1 MDEFEVCSN
10 GGAETPG
17 QTVQKPS
24 SSFCEAPQTDADAD
38 ASTAQG
44 SSEAEAGTSG
54 HDESYGTDDDQFS
67 DVGEAPDTE
76 VKEFWACMLFRTPP
90 HLSYA
95 VLALLSLSWCV
106 HANLLISSNAGTSWY
121 EITVLHTTL
130 Q

>member
-17 QTVQKPS
+17 QIVQKPS
-24 SSFCEAPQTDADAD
+24 SSSCEAPQTDADA
-38 ASTAQG
+38 STAQA

-67 DVGEAPDTE
+67 DIGDAPDTE
-76 VKEFWACMLFRTPP
+76 VMEPRACMLFCTPP
-90 HLSYA
+90 HLSCA

-106 HANLLISSNAGTSWY
+106 HANLLISSKAGTSWF
-121 EITVLHTTL
+121 ENTALHTTL